1 MGVIEMRDR
10 PRRRRRRRR
19 RREGER
25 VERPDAES
33 GVCATGCT
41 QARTCACACAGPRVS
56 GGVDGG
62 EGIRRLR
69 GRGEALMLQRL
80 SRLVVLRVRVRVQ
93 EP

>member
-19 RREGER
+19 RRERER
-25 VERPDAES
+25 VERPDAESES

-41 QARTCACACAGPRVS
+41 QARTTRACAGPRMC

-62 EGIRRLR
+62 EGIR
-69 GRGEALMLQRL
+69 
-80 SRLVVLRVRVRVQ
+80 
-93 EP
+93 